1 MCSNWKV
8 TNRGRVLA
16 VDYGE
21 KNVGLACSDELA
33 LTVSPL
39 PSLPNHG
46 KRDILRR
53 IAAAVSELGARE
65 LVLGMPL
72 NMDGSSGEA
81 VDRMEGI
88 LRSLRRAVP
97 VPVSG
102 VDERLSTVEAL
113 EIWRAMTPRQ
123 RKRYRT
129 VDSLA
134 AAFILERHLEES

>member
-1 MCSNWKV
+1 MSD
-8 TNRGRVLA
+8 RGRILA

-39 PSLPNHG
+39 PSLPNRG

-72 NMDGSSGEA
+72 CMDGSSGEA
-81 VDRMEGI
+81 ADRMEGI
-88 LRSLRRAVP
+88 LRSLREAVP
-97 VPVSG
+97 VPVHA

-113 EIWRAMTPRQ
+113 EIWRAMAPRQ

-134 AAFILERHLEES
+134 AAFILERHLEEQ